1 MTEHTVIVFV
11 ISFLVGVIV
20 GASVM
25 RAGLLHIAR
34 KYQEHRERQGKQ

>member
-1 MTEHTVIVFV
+1 MTELTVIVSV
-11 ISFLVGVIV
+11 IAFLVGVIV

-34 KYQEHRERQGKQ
+34 KYQEHSERREK